1 MSFLPCLILV
11 FILEAAT
18 GFAADPYSIGSAP
31 PPVPEQQGA
40 LQKLRLLPGVDS
52 TLLREPPSLSLSGR
66 HTVMPFLGFGFSRG
80 TTTDMSGT
88 MMRGVTQQGTF
99 QDDHL
104 LHDVMTKS
112 VMPNEVQIGIRLPF

>member
-1 MSFLPCLILV
+1 
-11 FILEAAT
+11 
-18 GFAADPYSIGSAP
+18 
-31 PPVPEQQGA
+31 
-40 LQKLRLLPGVDS
+40 
-52 TLLREPPSLSLSGR
+52 
-66 HTVMPFLGFGFSRG
+66 VMPFLGFGFSRG